1 LIARVFSH
9 TDKTVAWTQTVCK
22 QLSDQSG
29 QVTPA
34 DCLSETPLQ

>member
-1 LIARVFSH
+1 
-9 TDKTVAWTQTVCK
+9 VCK

-34 DCLSETPLQ
+34 DCLSETPIT